1 MDEAAEK
8 GNGSEGAKSP
18 PAAPDPL
25 GELRRLLLV
34 AEEAQVTRIQERLD
48 DPEIHAEDVSR
59 VLPEAMILRAA
70 KDDALT
76 HVLQPTVEEAIVT
89 SVRRNPQVL
98 VDALFPVMGP
108 AIRKAIASALESM
121 VEGFSETLEHS
132 FSAQGIK
139 WRMEAWR
146 TGKPLAEVILLRTLV
161 YRVEQVFLIHR
172 ESGLLLQHVSATAAG
187 VQDADMVS
195 GMLTAIRDFV
205 HDSFGG
211 KEGDSL
217 DTFQVGE
224 RSVWIEQGPHA
235 TLAAVIRGSAPRELR
250 TVFTEAIERIHLEQ
264 ADALQHFAGD
274 ATPFER
280 SRPTLEACL
289 KAQRQQKP
297 ERVPGERRRRAVR
310 FLSASL
316 GVLVLGLAL
325 WAFFVSRRS
334 RRWESYLGR
343 LASEPGVVV
352 TEAGRRG
359 GKYFV
364 AGLRDP
370 LAKDPV
376 ALLDGSGLS
385 REDVRGEWKPYQA
398 LTPELIVARARY
410 LLEAPDTVT
419 LAAREA
425 VLVATGSAPNR
436 WIEEARA
443 RSRMIVGISRYDDTG
458 LTDADSSA
466 LDDLRRRLEGR
477 VLLFAL
483 GSAELSPEQE
493 GRIRDTAGDL
503 KELSLLAARLGR
515 TARVE
520 VIGRGD
526 SIGTEDA
533 NLGISRRRAERVV
546 GALRPEELDGVT
558 LAVTGVGS
566 ARPLR
571 PEVTERDRELNRSV
585 SFRVILADDNE
596 KESVRR

>member
-1 MDEAAEK
+1 MDESAGK

-25 GELRRLLLV
+25 GELRRLLFV
-34 AEEAQVTRIQERLD
+34 AEEAQVSRIQERLD

-59 VLPEAMILRAA
+59 VLPEAMVLRAA

-76 HVLQPTVEEAIVT
+76 QVLQPTVEEAIVT

-108 AIRKAIASALESM
+108 AIRKAISSALASM
-121 VEGFSETLEHS
+121 VESFSETLEHS
-132 FSAQGIK
+132 FSVQGVR

-211 KEGDSL
+211 KEGDAL
-217 DTFQVGE
+217 ETFQVGE
-224 RSVWIEQGPHA
+224 RSVWIEQGPQA

-250 TVFTEAIERIHLEQ
+250 TVFTEAIEIIHLEQ
-264 ADALQHFAGD
+264 ADALQKFAGD

-280 SRPTLEACL
+280 SRPILEACL
-289 KAQRQQKP
+289 KAQRQQKA

-310 FLSASL
+310 ILRAAL
-316 GVLVLGLAL
+316 GVLVVGLAL
-325 WAFFVSRRS
+325 WVFFAARRN
-334 RRWESYLGR
+334 RRWETYLGR
-343 LASEPGVVV
+343 IASEPGVVV
-352 TEAGRRG
+352 TAEGRRG

-370 LAKDPV
+370 LAADPV
-376 ALLDGSGLS
+376 AMLDGSGFS
-385 REDVRGEWKPYQA
+385 RGDVESDWKPYQA
-398 LTPELIVARARY
+398 LTPELIAARARY
-410 LLEAPDTVT
+410 LLEAPDTVN
-419 LAAREA
+419 LAARDGA
-425 VLVATGSAPNR
+425 LVATGSAPNR
-436 WIEEARA
+436 WIEEARL
-443 RSRMIVGISRYDDTG
+443 RSRMIAGVSRYDDRG
-458 LTDADSSA
+458 LTDADSSE
-466 LDDLRRRLEGR
+466 LDGLRRRIEERLI
-477 VLLFAL
+477 LFAL
-483 GSAELSPEQE
+483 GSAELSPAEVI
-493 GRIRDTAGDL
+493 RIRETAADL
-503 KELSLLAARLGR
+503 KELSRLTTRAGR
-515 TARVE
+515 TARLE
-520 VIGRGD
+520 VTGRGD
-526 SIGTEDA
+526 SVGTEDV
-533 NLGISRRRAERVV
+533 NLGISRRRADRVV
-546 GALRPEELDGVT
+546 AALRPEEIGGVT

-571 PEVTERDRELNRSV
+571 AELTERDRELNRSV
-585 SFRVILADDNE
+585 SFRVILAENHE